1 MRCDESRVDVGGDVD
16 VPCLGDARRRRADH
30 AARCRRRLGMLM
42 TQLAPRRPGFED
54 PDSSDRVAVWSE
66 VDRLPL
72 RQRQVLYLRYASDL
86 AFDDIASIL
95 GVSASAART
104 HAS

>member
-1 MRCDESRVDVGGDVD
+1 
-16 VPCLGDARRRRADH
+16 
-30 AARCRRRLGMLM
+30 MLM
-42 TQLAPRRPGFED
+42 TQLAPRHPGFED

-95 GVSASAART
+95 GVSTSAART
-104 HAS
+104 HASRALVSLRFAFTEGEPADG